1 LGFAIPVD
9 FAQGIASELIAD
21 GRVTNRPGFGMQVQ
35 PISGGLFVQAVA
47 AGGPADEAGLRPG
60 DVIVEIN
67 GQSARSIDPLVVKTL
82 EMKQADTVDLTY
94 ERGGSRQTTTLTLS
108 AG

>member
-1 LGFAIPVD
+1 
-9 FAQGIASELIAD
+9 
-21 GRVTNRPGFGMQVQ
+21 MQVQ

-67 GQSARSIDPLVVKTL
+67 GQPAQSIDPLVVKTL
-82 EMKQADTVDLTY
+82 EMKPGDTVDLTY